1 MIDYWKSQFDN
12 KKIVILGFGQEGM
25 STYRFIR
32 SVSDKCLIQV
42 MDQNIENPDD
52 LLLDLDIS
60 TYFYP
65 KKRYLD
71 FDKDVDM
78 VFKSPGIPLM
88 HLKGFIEPN
97 KITSQ
102 SNEFIKVYKDHMVG
116 ITGTKGKS
124 TVSTLIYELLKAE
137 GLDVELIG
145 NIGKPPF
152 DYILEKDP
160 FTFFVYELSSHQ
172 LETVSVS
179 PKYGI
184 VLNIFQEHLDHYASY
199 DHYAEAKMN
208 IGRYQSEEDTL
219 IYSALD
225 KEIPKRLSGYKGKLI
240 PITKDDS
247 VNTGLIV
254 TPSGIDLVG
263 DFETLHL
270 DQSLKRH
277 LMGDHNLIN
286 IGVATYIT
294 LLLGYNQS
302 ERREKVIGMFPGL
315 PHRLAFVA
323 NVNGV
328 NFYNDS
334 ISTIPQATIAA
345 INALQKVDSV
355 IIGGMD
361 RGVDYGCLVDYIN
374 DHELLKVIL
383 LPTTGHQLYNR
394 LEHQERLF
402 LAKDMEE
409 AVATGKRITV
419 RDSICLLSPAA
430 ASYGVYKN
438 FESRGRH
445 FESFVKDWL

>member
-12 KKIVILGFGQEGM
+12 KKIVILGFGKEGM

-42 MDQNIENPDD
+42 MDQNIDKPDD
-52 LLLDLDIS
+52 QLLNTDTS

-65 KKRYLD
+65 KERYLD
-71 FDKDVDM
+71 FDKDIDV

-88 HLKGFIEPN
+88 HLIGFIEPN
-97 KITSQ
+97 KVTSQ
-102 SNEFIKVYKDHMVG
+102 SNEFIKVFKDHMVG

-160 FTFFVYELSSHQ
+160 STFFVYELSSHQ
-172 LETVSVS
+172 LETVSES
-179 PKYGI
+179 PKYSI
-184 VLNIFQEHLDHYASY
+184 ILNIFQEHLDHYASY

-208 IGRYQSEEDTL
+208 IGRYQREEDTL

-225 KEIPKRLSGYKGKLI
+225 EEIPKRLGAYKGKLI
-240 PITKDDS
+240 PITKNDC

-254 TPSGIDLVG
+254 TSGGIDLVG
-263 DFETLHL
+263 DFDAVRIDT
-270 DQSLKRH
+270 SLKRH

-286 IGVATYIT
+286 IGVAVYIT
-294 LLLGYNQS
+294 LLLGHKHS
-302 ERREKVIGMFPGL
+302 KVRDQVIETFSGL

-345 INALQKVDSV
+345 INALEKVDSV

-374 DHELLKVIL
+374 DHELLKVVL
-383 LPTTGHQLYNR
+383 LPTTGHQLYSR
-394 LEHQERLF
+394 LNHEIRLF

-409 AVATGKRITV
+409 AVATCKRVTV
-419 RDSICLLSPAA
+419 REGICLLSPAA
-430 ASYGVYKN
+430 ASYGVYRN
-438 FESRGRH
+438 FESRGKH
-445 FESFVKDWL
+445 FESLVKQAL

>member
-1 MIDYWKSQFDN
+1 MMDYWKSQFDN

-52 LLLDLDIS
+52 LLLDIDIS

-65 KKRYLD
+65 EKRYLD
-71 FDKDVDM
+71 FDQDVEM

-88 HLKGFIEPN
+88 HLKGYIEPN

-152 DYILEKDP
+152 DYILEKDAS
-160 FTFFVYELSSHQ
+160 TFFVYELSSHQ
-172 LETVSVS
+172 LETVSIS

-208 IGRYQSEEDTL
+208 IGRYQSKGDTL

-247 VNTGLIV
+247 ENTGLIV
-254 TPSGIDLVG
+254 TSSGMDLVG
-263 DFETLHL
+263 DFDTVHL

-286 IGVATYIT
+286 IGVAVYIT
-294 LLLGYNQS
+294 LLLGYKKT
-302 ERREKVIGMFPGL
+302 EIREKVIESFPGL

-323 NVNGV
+323 SVNGV
-328 NFYNDS
+328 DFYNDS

-345 INALQKVDSV
+345 MNALEKVDSV

-361 RGVDYGCLVDYIN
+361 RGVDYGCLIEYIN
-374 DHELLKVIL
+374 DHKLLKVVL
-383 LPTTGHQLYNR
+383 LPATGHQLFGSLKY
-394 LEHQERLF
+394 QERLF

-409 AVATGKRITV
+409 AVSICKSITV
-419 RDSICLLSPAA
+419 RGSICLLSPAA

-445 FESFVKDWL
+445 FESFVKDAL

>member
-42 MDQNIENPDD
+42 MDQNIENQDD
-52 LLLDLDIS
+52 LLLDIDIS

-88 HLKGFIEPN
+88 HLKGSIEPN

-124 TVSTLIYELLKAE
+124 TVSTLIYELLKTE

-152 DYILEKDP
+152 DYIPQKDP
-160 FTFFVYELSSHQ
+160 STFFVYELSSHQ

-179 PKYGI
+179 PKYG
-184 VLNIFQEHLDHYASY
+184 
-199 DHYAEAKMN
+199 
-208 IGRYQSEEDTL
+208 TL

-225 KEIPKRLSGYKGKLI
+225 KEIPKRLSGHKGKLI

-247 VNTGLIV
+247 VKRGLIV

-263 DFETLHL
+263 DFDTLHL

-277 LMGDHNLIN
+277 IMGDHNLIN
-286 IGVATYIT
+286 IGVAVYIT

-302 ERREKVIGMFPGL
+302 EKREKVIETFPGL

-328 NFYNDS
+328 DFYNDS

-374 DHELLKVIL
+374 DHKSLKVIL
-383 LPTTGHQLYNR
+383 LPTTGHHLYNR

-409 AVATGKRITV
+409 AVTTGKRITV

-445 FESFVKDWL
+445 FESFVKDSL

>member
-1 MIDYWKSQFDN
+1 MIDYWKSQFEN
-12 KKIVILGFGQEGM
+12 KKIVILGFGKEGM

-32 SVSDKCLIQV
+32 SVSDKCFIQV
-42 MDQNIENPDD
+42 MDQNIDKPDD
-52 LLLDLDIS
+52 QPLDIDS
-60 TYFYP
+60 LTYFYSRE
-65 KKRYLD
+65 RYLD
-71 FDKDVDM
+71 FDKDVDL

-88 HLKGFIEPN
+88 HLKGFIEP
-97 KITSQ
+97 KKVTSQ

-124 TVSTLIYELLKAE
+124 TVSTLIYDLLKAE
-137 GLDVELIG
+137 GLEVELIG

-152 DYILEKDP
+152 DYVLEKEP
-160 FTFFVYELSSHQ
+160 TTFFVYELSSHQ
-172 LETVSVS
+172 LETVSES
-179 PKYGI
+179 PKYSI
-184 VLNIFQEHLDHYASY
+184 ILNIFQEHLDHYASF

-208 IGRYQSEEDTL
+208 IGRCQSEKDTL

-225 KEIPKRLSGYKGKLI
+225 DEIPKRLGGYKGRLI
-240 PITKDDS
+240 PITTDDT
-247 VNTGLIV
+247 VDTGLIV
-254 TPSGIDLVG
+254 TPSGVDLVG
-263 DFETLHL
+263 DFDTVRL

-286 IGVATYIT
+286 IGAALYIA
-294 LLLGYNQS
+294 LLLGYKAS
-302 ERREKVIGMFPGL
+302 EVMKKVIENFPGL

-323 NVNGV
+323 HVNGV

-345 INALQKVDSV
+345 ISALQKVDSL

-374 DHELLKVIL
+374 KHEPLKVIL
-383 LPTTGHQLYNR
+383 LPTTGHQLYDQ
-394 LEHQERLF
+394 LKYQERLF
-402 LAKDMEE
+402 LAKNMEE
-409 AVATGKRITV
+409 AVSIGKTITD
-419 RDSICLLSPAA
+419 RDNICLLSPAA

-445 FESFVKDWL
+445 FESLVKQPL

>member
-1 MIDYWKSQFDN
+1 MMNYWKSQFDN
-12 KKIVILGFGQEGM
+12 KKIVILGFGLEGM

-52 LLLDLDIS
+52 LILDIDIS
-60 TYFYP
+60 AYFYP

-88 HLKGFIEPN
+88 HLKDFIEPN

-152 DYILEKDP
+152 DYIPKKNAS
-160 FTFFVYELSSHQ
+160 TFFVYELSSHQ

-184 VLNIFQEHLDHYASY
+184 VLNIFQEHLDHYATY
-199 DHYAEAKMN
+199 NHYAEAKMN

-240 PITKDDS
+240 PITRDDS
-247 VNTGLIV
+247 LKTALIV
-254 TPSGIDLVG
+254 TSSGIDLVG
-263 DFETLHL
+263 DFDTLHL

-277 LMGDHNLIN
+277 IMGDHNLVN
-286 IGVATYIT
+286 IGVAVFIT

-302 ERREKVIGMFPGL
+302 EKREKVIEMFPGL

-328 NFYNDS
+328 DFYNDS

-345 INALQKVDSV
+345 INALRKVDSV

-374 DHELLKVIL
+374 DHKLLKVIL

-402 LAKDMEE
+402 LARDMEE
-409 AVATGKRITV
+409 AVAIGKRITV

-445 FESFVKDWL
+445 FESFVKDSL

>member
-1 MIDYWKSQFDN
+1 MITYWKDQFDN
-12 KKIVILGFGQEGM
+12 KKIVILGFGKEGM

-32 SVSDKCLIQV
+32 SVSDKCLIQI

-52 LLLDLDIS
+52 VFLDIDES

-71 FDKDVDM
+71 FDKDVDL

-88 HLKGFIEPN
+88 HLKGYIEPY

-137 GLDVELIG
+137 GMKVELIG

-152 DYILEKDP
+152 DHILENDAA
-160 FTFFVYELSSHQ
+160 TFFVYELSSHQ
-172 LETVSVS
+172 LETVHVS
-179 PKYGI
+179 PKHSI
-184 VLNIFQEHLDHYASY
+184 ILNIFQEHLDHYESF

-208 IGRYQSEEDTL
+208 IGRYQSKEDTL
-219 IYSALD
+219 IYSALNQ
-225 KEIPKRLSGYKGKLI
+225 EIPERLKGYKGRLI
-240 PITKDDS
+240 PITKNEA
-247 VNTGLIV
+247 VRPGLIV
-254 TPSGIDLVG
+254 TSNGIDLVDG
-263 DFETLHL
+263 FDTVHL
-270 DQSLKRH
+270 DQSIKRH

-286 IGVATYIT
+286 IGVAVYIT
-294 LLLGYNQS
+294 FLLGYKQS
-302 ERREKVIGMFPGL
+302 ETREKVIETFPGL

-323 NVNGV
+323 RVDGV

-334 ISTIPQATIAA
+334 ISTIPQATLAA
-345 INALQKVDSV
+345 IHALEKVDSV

-374 DHELLKVIL
+374 SHELLKVIL
-383 LPTTGHQLYNR
+383 LPTTGHQLYKR
-394 LEHQERLF
+394 LKCPERLF
-402 LAKDMEE
+402 LVKDMEE
-409 AVATGKRITV
+409 GVATGKAITV
-419 RDSICLLSPAA
+419 KDGICLLSPAA
-430 ASYGVYKN
+430 ASYDVYKN
-438 FESRGRH
+438 FELRGRH
-445 FESFVKDWL
+445 FESLVKQTL